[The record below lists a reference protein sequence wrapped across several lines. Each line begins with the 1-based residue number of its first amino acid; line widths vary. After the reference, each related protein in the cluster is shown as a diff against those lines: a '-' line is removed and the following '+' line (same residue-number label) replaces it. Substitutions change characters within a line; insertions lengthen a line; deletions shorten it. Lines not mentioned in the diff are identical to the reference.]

1 MKSIL
6 RTCTALTMVAAF
18 TGSVMAQDLPTS
30 IGPGEGK
37 VSIVAWVAYIE
48 RGESDPGIDWVT
60 QFEKDTGC
68 MVEVKTAATSDEMV
82 TLMNGGGF
90 DLVTASGDASLR
102 LIAGGTVVPI
112 NTDLIPSW
120 NTLDE
125 RLKDGAWFTVD
136 GKHYGTP
143 YQWGPNVLMYNT
155 NVFPVAPESWNVV
168 FEPMDLPD
176 GKPNA
181 GRVQA
186 YDGAIYVADAANYLM
201 NKDPSLGIKDPY
213 ELNETQFA
221 AVVALLKQQRALVPK
236 YWHDAAVQIEDFNT
250 EGLVASS
257 SWPYQVG
264 ALSFQDPPAP
274 VGSTIPKEG
283 ATGWAD
289 TTMLAAKAEHP
300 NCAYM
305 WMEHSLQP
313 KVQGDVAYW
322 FGSVPVVPAACKG
335 NELLTDEGCAYNGF
349 DNFDQIKFW
358 RTPTAQC
365 TTQSECVPYS
375 KWVEAFNE
383 VKGS

>member
-6 RTCTALTMVAAF
+6 RTGTALVAMVAMNGATLAPVF
-18 TGSVMAQDLPTS
+18 AA
-30 IGPGEGK
+30 EGQ
-37 VSIVAWVAYIE
+37 VSIVAWVGYIE

-68 MVEVKTAATSDEMV
+68 KVEVKTAATSDEMV

-102 LIAGGTVVPI
+102 LIAGGTVQPIDVSKVPSYA
-112 NTDLIPSW
+112 NV
-120 NTLDE
+120 DE
-125 RLKDGAWFTVD
+125 RLKGAPWYNVD
-136 GKHYGTP
+136 GKQYGVP

-155 NVFPVAPESWNVV
+155 NTFPEAPTSWNVV
-168 FEPMDLPD
+168 FEEMNLPD
-176 GKPNA
+176 GKTNA

-201 NKDPSLGIKDPY
+201 TKDPSLGIKDPY
-213 ELNETQFA
+213 ELNETQYA
-221 AVVALLKQQRALVPK
+221 AVIELLKGQRKLVGR
-236 YWHDAAVQIEDFNT
+236 YWHDAAVQIEDFT
-250 EGLVASS
+250 SEGVVASG

-264 ALSFQDPPAP
+264 ALQLAEQPIAS
-274 VGSTIPKEG
+274 VVPKEG

-289 TTMLAAKAEHP
+289 TTMLAANAPHP
-300 NCAYM
+300 ECAYL
-305 WMEHSLQP
+305 WMEHSLDP

-358 RTPTAQC
+358 RTPTAKC
-365 TTQSECVPYS
+365 ATQADACVPYS
-375 KWVEAFNE
+375 RWVSDYIG
-383 VKGS
+383 VMGG